1 MAIEPEG
8 VKAGGG
14 VSERNR
20 ARGAEP
26 SWPWRR
32 RPARQAVGGRGDPVG
47 VTGEGPPSYFGAM
60 SSSPSGTRVLEAPA
74 LVRYPGK
81 PDATAVVTL
90 RRRNRRDRMAA
101 VAKTWAISWLAAV
114 AAVFL
119 PVLHFVLVPALLIGG
134 PLYALSMRDEHTTLL
149 GAQGTCPAC
158 GAAVTLAQK
167 RRAVPA
173 AAFRCDGCGR
183 ALELAIDPAVLSPA
197 ADDSA

>member
-1 MAIEPEG
+1 
-8 VKAGGG
+8 VGG
-14 VSERNR
+14 VTS
-20 ARGAEP
+20 
-26 SWPWRR
+26 
-32 RPARQAVGGRGDPVG
+32 GGR
-47 VTGEGPPSYFGAM
+47 PPYVPGMA
-60 SSSPSGTRVLEAPA
+60 SSPSGTRVLEAPA
-74 LVRYPGK
+74 RIRYPGK
-81 PDATAVVTL
+81 LDAPALVTL
-90 RRRNRRDRMAA
+90 RRRSRRDRMAA

-149 GAQGTCPAC
+149 GAKGECPAC
-158 GAAVTLAQK
+158 GAAVALTQK

-183 ALELAIDPAVLSPA
+183 ALELAIDPAILSLP